1 MAGTSPLVDKDLLI
15 AAISLFD
22 TALLRGALTTAI
34 ISDHDAK
41 RLADDALQVSV
52 SFKDSIER
60 LGRIDSEYPG
70 SNWKGQWDP
79 LDGRFGELLKRVK
92 SVSIDGAQYI
102 DDFNANVASKF
113 SPGASNI
120 KADKQLLANWLTN
133 NPGDRGLKAES
144 EKISQDFIDLS
155 DKIIGLRNAF
165 SKFATEKGAEL
176 KVELEEMYY
185 KMKSLQQNIAWEQSE
200 AAQAQGALD
209 GVLAGLSKIG
219 GFFESLFSSGHSHKL
234 MDEARERI
242 EKHIRFEED
251 LRRQKDRVAQQAR
264 QVAVDKSKLHDVQAA
279 FSILAQ
285 DVIDVSGRLN
295 RFANMWATAH
305 SNIMELSN
313 YLGENADID
322 SSLVFSLK
330 VKVIDSTAAVFASE
344 MREFSEALGDLS
356 KSQDRIAYYLSPQFG
371 GSDFTRGVLFNDARL
386 DLDVEHPIV
395 NVTIASGW
403 VIDGTMVT
411 YRLRNGQTQT
421 IVHDVERTSS
431 DTLTLRENGCIGAVN
446 GKSGSADNGEPWMGD
461 CVQQLTLVVQN
472 SVTGAQRT
480 FGPFGTA
487 KGLSENATTR
497 ISWSGQLLAFAG
509 RANDSAGEVGL
520 RGIAFVQKK

>member
-1 MAGTSPLVDKDLLI
+1 MAATSPLVNKDFLTASVAVFN
-15 AAISLFD
+15 AAPPGS
-22 TALLRGALTTAI
+22 LTTAI
-34 ISDHDAK
+34 INDHDAQ

-52 SFKDSIER
+52 SFKNSSEQ
-60 LGRIDSEYPG
+60 LGRVDSEYPG

-79 LDGRFGELLKRVK
+79 LNERFGELLERVQ
-92 SVSIDGAQYI
+92 SISIGGAQYI

-113 SPGASNI
+113 SPGASDI
-120 KADKQLLANWLTN
+120 EADKQLLANWLEN
-133 NPGDRGLKAES
+133 NPDDRGLKAES
-144 EKISQDFIDLS
+144 QQISQDFLDLS
-155 DKIIGLRNAF
+155 DNVTGLRDAF
-165 SKFATEKGAEL
+165 SSFATEKGAEFEG
-176 KVELEEMYY
+176 ELEEMDRS
-185 KMKSLQQNIAWEQSE
+185 MKSLQQNIAWEQSG
-200 AAQAQGALD
+200 AAQAQAALD
-209 GVLAGLSKIG
+209 GVIAGLSMIG
-219 GFFESLFSSGHSHKL
+219 GFFESLFTFGQSHKL

-242 EKHIRFEED
+242 EKHIRAEAD

-305 SNIMELSN
+305 SNIIELRD
-313 YLGENADID
+313 YLEGNADID

-330 VKVIDSTAAVFASE
+330 VNVINSTATLFASE

-356 KSQDRIAYYLSPQFG
+356 KAQDRVAYYLSPQFG

-386 DLDVEHPIV
+386 DLDVQHPIV
-395 NVTIASGW
+395 NVTITSGW
-403 VIDGTMVT
+403 VIDGITVT

-421 IVHDVERTSS
+421 IGHGTTRTSS
-431 DTLTLRENGCIGAVN
+431 DTLTLNENEYISAVN
-446 GKSGSADNGEPWMGD
+446 GKSGSANNGEPWMGD
-461 CVQQLTLVVQN
+461 CVQQLTLVVRN

-480 FGPFGTA
+480 YGPFGTA
-487 KGLSENATTR
+487 KGLSGSATTW

-509 RANDSAGEVGL
+509 RANDSAGQVGL